1 MERELIRLDELF
13 LAAVLDQSL
22 GQLRAFAISDHPA
35 GNVAAEDVED
45 HVQVEVRP
53 FRRSEQLGDVPAPEL
68 IGSRGHQFGLL
79 VGRMKQLIAR
89 TRLVASAS
97 DTWYGSSSGIA
108 LHRATSHKPRLA
120 SD

>member
-1 MERELIRLDELF
+1 MQCELTRLDALF
-13 LAAVLDQSL
+13 VAALLDQSL

-79 VGRMKQLIAR
+79 VGRMKQLIAAFAGFASSLDR
-89 TRLVASAS
+89 KSTRLN
-97 DTWYGSSSGIA
+97 SS
-108 LHRATSHKPRLA
+108 HRCISYAVFCLK
-120 SD
+120 